1 MISRHWQ
8 TAFVLEVAWASVKV
22 VVVALTVAWK
32 AALVMGVME
41 VVVLVLEALVMEWTA
56 VAMDWQMPPPTYVVE
71 VEVAE
76 E

>member
-1 MISRHWQ
+1 
-8 TAFVLEVAWASVKV
+8 
-22 VVVALTVAWK
+22 
-32 AALVMGVME
+32 MGVME